1 MKSFTLIEVIIS
13 VMILFIAVNISLDL
27 ASNSFSLFNGFVS
40 RNNFILSSS
49 LVFCEKRGGR
59 LDEVVRDFDI
69 KNDEILK
76 MLRREKI
83 EFKKRIDLKTEI
95 ENKKIT
101 VYKLNALNKNHMALV
116 YSIEVK

>member
-1 MKSFTLIEVIIS
+1 MRAFTLVEVLISII
-13 VMILFIAVNISLDL
+13 ILFIAVNVSIDLTTNTYNLFSKLDE
-27 ASNSFSLFNGFVS
+27 
-40 RNNFILSSS
+40 RNNFLLSSS

-76 MLRREKI
+76 ILRNKKI

-95 ENKKIT
+95 EKNKIT
-101 VYKLNALNKNHMALV
+101 IFKLNAYNKNHLAFV
-116 YSIEVK
+116 YSIEIK